1 MTPNVYVHVSYL
13 QTYKHKDND
22 LPARLYG
29 ILPIKVENK
38 QSHLH
43 PRLVVKDEIRPD
55 KRELVQVKEKY
66 GRPMTY
72 TLAVVDEGLLDLTH
86 FKTPDLWSHFYQKQ
100 GLGVRTWDLYDEVM
114 GGYAGKYGNV
124 LSVGGDESGGVD
136 ESVHKANRFKPAVKF
151 LGPFKLKQG
160 QTARHCIEMGAYIG
174 AVRMMVI
181 ARKDDAYGKTEKSV
195 KVKKPIMILPTMPRV
210 LSPGEVVQIPVT
222 VFSLEE
228 GQKSVKVDIK
238 TKGGLRLVGANSK
251 TIEFSKSGDET
262 IYFLA
267 EVAEEVGVVKVVTT
281 ASHNKERAS
290 KTIDIAIRTPNPS
303 VTDVIDLVV
312 QSGETKSSEVMLSGL
327 DGTNTCALEV
337 SALPPLN
344 LQSRLNQLLQ

>member
-1 MTPNVYVHVSYL
+1 MQKIQFLTTEVLIHFISIGHTTVAGIETKRVQAKTIVLTSDKVSYAVNEKVHVTIPSSDFGRALVCVENGSSILKKFWINGSKGETKFSFTTNTKMTPNVYVHVSYL

-43 PRLVVKDEIRPD
+43 PQLVVKDEIRPD
-55 KRELVQVKEKY
+55 RNELVQVKEKY

-86 FKTPDLWSHFYQKQ
+86 FRTPTLWNHFYQKQ

-151 LGPFKLKQG
+151 LGPFQLKPG
-160 QTARHCIEMGAYIG
+160 QTARHYIEMGAYIG

-181 ARKDDAYGKTEKSV
+181 ARKDDAYGETEKSV
-195 KVKKPIMILPTMPRV
+195 KVKKPIMVLPTLPRV
-210 LSPGEVVQIPVT
+210 LRSWRNSTNSGYCF
-222 VFSLEE
+222 FS
-228 GQKSVKVDIK
+228 
-238 TKGGLRLVGANSK
+238 
-251 TIEFSKSGDET
+251 
-262 IYFLA
+262 
-267 EVAEEVGVVKVVTT
+267 
-281 ASHNKERAS
+281 
-290 KTIDIAIRTPNPS
+290 
-303 VTDVIDLVV
+303 
-312 QSGETKSSEVMLSGL
+312 
-327 DGTNTCALEV
+327 
-337 SALPPLN
+337 
-344 LQSRLNQLLQ
+344 